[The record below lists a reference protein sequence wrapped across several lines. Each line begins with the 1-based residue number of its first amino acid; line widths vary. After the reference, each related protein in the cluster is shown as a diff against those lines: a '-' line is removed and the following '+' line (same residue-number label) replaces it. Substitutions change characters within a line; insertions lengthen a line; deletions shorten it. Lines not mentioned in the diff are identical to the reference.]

1 MRVKY
6 KTKPGDQFAIRRE
19 VYHLMQEAFKKE
31 GIDFAHRNVTVYIPP
46 EVQETMSHADADAR
60 QKIIH
65 SGAAGAL
72 AAIQAEEQADQA
84 AKQSKKK

>member
-46 EVQETMSHADADAR
+46 EVQKGMAQTDEDTR
-60 QKIIH
+60 QKTIH
-65 SGAAGAL
+65 SAAAGAM
-72 AAIQAEEQADQA
+72 AAIQAEEE
-84 AKQSKKK
+84 AKLAQQQPKKK